1 MRRRSSIYAGLA
13 AAVVSAASVIMAFG
27 ATPAGAAIGGSGPYP
42 ADYETSSTLAN
53 HTIFRPQT
61 LPSERLP
68 ILVWGNGACSANGLS
83 QGNFLREIASHG
95 FLAIAN
101 GAPNGSGSTN
111 AQMLTQSIDWAVA
124 ENSRSGSKY
133 YNRLDTTKIAVAGF
147 SCGGLEAYA
156 VSNDPRV
163 TTTGI
168 FSSGLLNDADDYQL
182 RRLTKPIAYF
192 VGGPS
197 DIAYPNAMDDW
208 GKLPSGLPAFMG
220 NLNVGHGGTYD
231 QPNGG
236 EFGRVAVL
244 YLKWRLKGDVSAG
257 CQLRRPGL
265 RPVPYPVDGPAEEPD
280 ARRRPAAHHAAAH
293 HATPHHAATHD
304 SPAHHAAARRRPVL
318 FGRLRGPGPVERRV
332 RRHRHRHRR
341 QHGADRL
348 ARDAHPAGRSIDQ
361 LAVERR
367 AQRNQ
372 RHRHRGEPELQ
383 RASRRGPEPPPSDS
397 RAPATAAAPPSR
409 APEAET
415 RLTRRRPAASARREV
430 RNVSPGTGRSPGRRR
445 GRCEPAAGRP
455 LLARSAGAFTDR

>member
-1 MRRRSSIYAGLA
+1 MRKRSKLYAGLA
-13 AAVVSAASVIMAFG
+13 AAVVPVASVIMAIG

-42 ADYETSSTLAN
+42 ADYETSASLAN

-68 ILVWGNGACSANGLS
+68 ILVWGNGGCSANGLS

-101 GAPNGSGSTN
+101 GAPNGSGSTTS
-111 AQMLTQSIDWAVA
+111 QMLTQSIDWAVA
-124 ENSRSGSKY
+124 ENSRQGSKY
-133 YNRLDTTKIAVAGF
+133 YGRLDTTKIAVAGF

-208 GKLPSGLPAFMG
+208 GKLPAGLPAFMG

-244 YLKWRLKGDVSAG
+244 YLKWRLKGDTTAG
-257 CQLRRPGL
+257 ANFVGPDCGL
-265 RPVPYPVDGPAEEPD
+265 CRTQWTVQQKNLTLDGG
-280 ARRRPAAHHAAAH
+280 
-293 HATPHHAATHD
+293 T
-304 SPAHHAAARRRPVL
+304 
-318 FGRLRGPGPVERRV
+318 
-332 RRHRHRHRR
+332 
-341 QHGADRL
+341 
-348 ARDAHPAGRSIDQ
+348 
-361 LAVERR
+361 
-367 AQRNQ
+367 
-372 RHRHRGEPELQ
+372 
-383 RASRRGPEPPPSDS
+383 PPPTT
-397 RAPATAAAPPSR
+397 PPPTTPPPTTPPPTTPPPTTPPPGGNPTCTAVYSVQDQWNGGFVA
-409 APEAET
+409 
-415 RLTRRRPAASARREV
+415 
-430 RNVSPGTGRSPGRRR
+430 NVSITAGGTALTGWQVTLGLPSGASVSSLWNGVASGATGTITVTNQSYNGGLAAGQATSFGFQGTGNGS
-445 GRCEPAAGRP
+445 
-455 LLARSAGAFTDR
+455 GATVTCTGS

>member
-1 MRRRSSIYAGLA
+1 MRRRSKIYAGLA
-13 AAVVSAASVIMAFG
+13 AALVPLASVVVALG

-42 ADYETSSTLAN
+42 ADYETSSSLPN

-68 ILVWGNGACSANGLS
+68 VLVWGNGGCSANGLS

-111 AQMLTQSIDWAVA
+111 SQMLTQSIDWAVA
-124 ENSRSGSKY
+124 ENSRPGSRY
-133 YNRLDTTKIAVAGF
+133 YNRIDTTKIAVAGF

-208 GKLPSGLPAFMG
+208 GKLPAGLPAFMG

-244 YLKWRLKGDVSAG
+244 YLKWRLKGDVGAG
-257 CQLRRPGL
+257 ANFVGPDCGLCRSQWSVQQKNLNGGFVANVTVTAGSTALTGWRVTLTLPGGAAISSL
-265 RPVPYPVDGPAEEPD
+265 WNGVPSGTSGTVTVANQSYN
-280 ARRRPAAHHAAAH
+280 
-293 HATPHHAATHD
+293 
-304 SPAHHAAARRRPVL
+304 
-318 FGRLRGPGPVERRV
+318 GRL
-332 RRHRHRHRR
+332 
-341 QHGADRL
+341 GA
-348 ARDAHPAGRSIDQ
+348 GQSTTFGFQ
-361 LAVERR
+361 
-367 AQRNQ
+367 
-372 RHRHRGEPELQ
+372 GT
-383 RASRRGPEPPPSDS
+383 GTGGG
-397 RAPATAAAPPSR
+397 ATA
-409 APEAET
+409 T
-415 RLTRRRPAASARREV
+415 
-430 RNVSPGTGRSPGRRR
+430 
-445 GRCEPAAGRP
+445 CAG
-455 LLARSAGAFTDR
+455 S